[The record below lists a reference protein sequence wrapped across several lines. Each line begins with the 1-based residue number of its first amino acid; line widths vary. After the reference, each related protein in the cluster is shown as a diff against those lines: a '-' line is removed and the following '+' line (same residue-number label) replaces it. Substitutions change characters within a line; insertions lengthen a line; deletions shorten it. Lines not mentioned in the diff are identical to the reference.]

1 VELARMNSTDSPT
14 VRLAG
19 RQRARRPK
27 YPFPGVLTDGSYAP
41 RNSDK
46 ARLDYLARRPGILK
60 NLKAGVRV
68 TSVDNQWQASV
79 RAALDAAMETER
91 RELRAKGM
99 DPKW

>member
-1 VELARMNSTDSPT
+1 MSNKRKAGAGLAAASGSASYPT
-14 VRLAG
+14 K
-19 RQRARRPK
+19 P
-27 YPFPGVLTDGSYAP
+27 PFPGVLADGSYAP

-46 ARLDYLARRPGILK
+46 ARLDYLSRRPGMLK

-68 TSVDNQWQASV
+68 ANVDTHWQPSV

-91 RELRAKGM
+91 RELRAKGL